1 MADEAHAP
9 PAAACDHGPLLI
21 AEQAAKL
28 IRKDVSRIR
37 QLSQKDPEAGR
48 PVQRLSLPPARRR
61 PRLHASRDHVDRR
74 KKAGS
79 MTSRVADARAR

>member
-37 QLSQKDPEAGR
+37 QL
-48 PVQRLSLPPARRR
+48 RRR
-61 PRLHASRDHVDRR
+61 IPRQGDRSSGYRCHLLDVVQGYTRPGTTSTGAR
-74 KKAGS
+74 KPG
-79 MTSRVADARAR
+79 R